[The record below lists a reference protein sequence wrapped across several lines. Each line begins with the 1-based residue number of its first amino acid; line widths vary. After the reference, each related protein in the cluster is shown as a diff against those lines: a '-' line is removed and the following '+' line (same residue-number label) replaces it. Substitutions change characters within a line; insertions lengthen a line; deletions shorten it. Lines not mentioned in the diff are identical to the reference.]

1 MDTSS
6 WSGYLNANSTYG
18 IPAHSDAT
26 AKYPTTSDAKGKVG
40 FTDLTPQ
47 RPDLQS
53 RYDAMSGSWEGV
65 APASKAVIDGLFKS
79 GPSDVDKTLPQRK

>member
-6 WSGYLNANSTYG
+6 WSGYLNANGAYG

-26 AKYPTTSDAKGKVG
+26 VKYPTTSDAKGKVG

-47 RPDLQS
+47 RPDLQA

>member
-1 MDTSS
+1 M
-6 WSGYLNANSTYG
+6 NANSTYG